1 MCLCTV
7 KPGSAW
13 VLARRVCRLYDVPI
27 TYPTKYRMTMTSENK
42 KPATK
47 TRMSRAQIV
56 EGLDQFPIGVLL
68 AGTGKK
74 NNLTHKEKAFA
85 HALAIGDSTKADAY
99 RKAYNTKAKPKHVG
113 NDAHKLSM
121 KPKIVNEVE
130 AIRLALDATKYQN
143 AGQIKALVVH
153 QLTRHALNEDNPPAQ
168 RIRALE
174 LLGKTHEVGLFVERR
189 EVTTINSSVD
199 IKARLLDQLK
209 TFIRADVEDVQDK
222 GADSLLAEL
231 AGENTPTPALG
242 DQATPLP
249 APPPELDGLA
259 VSQDTHSIP
268 LNQSNEKSNQ
278 SSVNINN
285 QPSQVID
292 FIEENF
298 VTPNVWSE
306 KQGEGVSNF
315 PIAEGD
321 IPTET
326 PPLDDSG
333 SPTMGRNNFR
343 VK

>member
-1 MCLCTV
+1 
-7 KPGSAW
+7 
-13 VLARRVCRLYDVPI
+13 
-27 TYPTKYRMTMTSENK
+27 MTMTSESK

-56 EGLDQFPIGVLL
+56 EGLDQIPIGALL
-68 AGTGKK
+68 TGTGKK
-74 NNLTHKEKAFA
+74 NTLTHKEKAFA
-85 HALAIGDSTKADAY
+85 HALAVGELTKADSY

-121 KPKIVNEVE
+121 KPKIINEVE

-153 QLTRHALNEDNPPAQ
+153 QLTQHALNEDNPPAQ
-168 RIRALE
+168 RIKALE
-174 LLGKTHEVGLFVERR
+174 LLGRTHEVGLFVESRAPIA
-189 EVTTINSSVD
+189 INSSVD

-209 TFIRADVEDVQDK
+209 TFIRADVEDVEDK

-231 AGENTPTPALG
+231 TREKTPSHSDARADTP
-242 DQATPLP
+242 PH
-249 APPPELDGLA
+249 APPPELDGVL

-268 LNQSNEKSNQ
+268 LTRSNDLTIEDVSTKDKHH
-278 SSVNINN
+278 
-285 QPSQVID
+285 SQVID
-292 FIEENF
+292 SIEDNF
-298 VTPNVWSE
+298 VTPNVWCE
-306 KQGEGVSNF
+306 KKGEGVSNLSS
-315 PIAEGD
+315 AEED

-333 SPTMGRNNFR
+333 SPTVGRNNFR